1 EQSNRSWTRERP
13 CRPDERE
20 VERRLVSTPCAVPH
34 TETSPPAATKPPEF
48 HPPSGMESAR
58 VGETQQNILLEIL
71 SYCRFLHAA
80 VQRLEQKIDS
90 LQSQC
95 RNREISQKLTAS
107 VGGAQLSRSLS
118 RRLGP
123 SPQAKPP
130 RSPEW
135 LQATENVPPHGVGG
149 KRDKRRR
156 RRAPRASE
164 TQQEAA
170 RPVKEEEPRDE
181 VVQKNSRMKRWR
193 KQRKRHTAARS
204 DPEEAP
210 GSEDRND
217 NE

>member
-1 EQSNRSWTRERP
+1 MCFIR
-13 CRPDERE
+13 
-20 VERRLVSTPCAVPH
+20 
-34 TETSPPAATKPPEF
+34 TE
-48 HPPSGMESAR
+48 
-58 VGETQQNILLEIL
+58 GETWSRVLLWI
-71 SYCRFLHAA
+71 YW
-80 VQRLEQKIDS
+80 S
-90 LQSQC
+90 LFVVLQ
-95 RNREISQKLTAS
+95 LTAS

-217 NE
+217 NEWAIRQNVWVNFQQLKFILKQVISDRFSSGGGAKSISPPVNGLF

>member
-1 EQSNRSWTRERP
+1 
-13 CRPDERE
+13 
-20 VERRLVSTPCAVPH
+20 
-34 TETSPPAATKPPEF
+34 
-48 HPPSGMESAR
+48 MESAR
-58 VGETQQNILLEIL
+58 VGETQQNVLLEVL
-71 SYCRFLHAA
+71 GYCRFLHAA

-95 RNREISQKLTAS
+95 RNPEISQKLTVS

-130 RSPEW
+130 RSPERP
-135 LQATENVPPHGVGG
+135 QATENVPPHGVNG
-149 KRDKRRR
+149 KKDKRRR

-164 TQQEAA
+164 TRQEAA
-170 RPVKEEEPRDE
+170 RLVKEEEPRDE
-181 VVQKNSRMKRWR
+181 AVQKNSRTKRWR
-193 KQRKRHTAARS
+193 KQRKRHAAARC

-210 GSEDRND
+210 GSEDRNA